1 MSLVGIAAARCRCRA
16 EEIDMNHDSDSSD
29 DDRHDDM
36 AEAQTAPEPPRFWI
50 NTVSLDHVRIGAA
63 GGFVQADHG
72 APTRLRWLRRGD
84 SIVMYS
90 PRVGMRAGAAV
101 QAFTA
106 LGTILDDE
114 PVQVR
119 LGLDVEPWRRQV
131 SWQPCAT
138 ADVRPL
144 LDQLTFVV
152 DKKQWGFAFRRGL
165 FRIDAADFARIAAA
179 MAPAGST
186 AERTTATA
194 SLDSG
199 AA

>member
-1 MSLVGIAAARCRCRA
+1 M
-16 EEIDMNHDSDSSD
+16 DHDSDRPD
-29 DDRHDDM
+29 DHHVAM
-36 AEAQTAPEPPRFWI
+36 AATGTTPEPPRFWV
-50 NTVSLDHVRIGAA
+50 NTVSLDHVRIGVA

-119 LGLDVEPWRRQV
+119 LGPDVEPWRRQV
-131 SWQPCAT
+131 SWQPCAA

-144 LDQLTFVV
+144 LENLTFVV
-152 DKKQWGFAFRRGL
+152 DKGQWGFPFRRGL
-165 FRIDAADFARIAAA
+165 FRIDAGDFGRIAAA

-186 AERTTATA
+186 AERTTATTA
-194 SLDSG
+194 RDSG